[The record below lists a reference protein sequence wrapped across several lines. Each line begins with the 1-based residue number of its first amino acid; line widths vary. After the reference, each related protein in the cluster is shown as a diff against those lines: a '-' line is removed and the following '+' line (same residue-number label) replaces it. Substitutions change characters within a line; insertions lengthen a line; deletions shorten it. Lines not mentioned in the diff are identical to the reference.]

1 VEYGGQEADMKV
13 IARSSNL
20 LGKITIL
27 VMVVLCV
34 NTAIALDGSGTEQD
48 PWRIQSLDDFN
59 DFAADANYWD
69 DYTRLETDVN
79 LAGRIYTT
87 AVIAL
92 DTDNT
97 NYTFEGTSFS
107 GIFDGAG
114 HRVNNLT
121 IDDGGVGNDYLGLF
135 GYTENG
141 QVNNLGVKNII
152 IRVLQESYFIGGLIG
167 LNNTTALT
175 NCHVSGEIS
184 AEKYSRVIGGMIGRN
199 IDAEIDNC
207 NTANNIYPGMHTTE
221 VGGLIGSNVNGVITN
236 CYTTGAVSGEYKSYE
251 LGGLIGRCNDGTITD
266 CYTTGDV
273 NGYGQFGGLVG
284 HNVDNIVTNC
294 YATGTLTGGGWG
306 RVGGLIGENA
316 YAQINNCYAVGDIIG
331 EHYSYGLGGLIGHN
345 NGSAGGGTVMNCFAV
360 GTVTGGDFSKLLGGL
375 IGENAYATT
384 INSYA
389 TGAVI
394 SGDSSDLI
402 GGLVGENHYSNI
414 NDCYTKASVVS
425 GDNSDS
431 IGGLVGYN
439 IYSINREIGVIR
451 NCYAIGEVIVGNN
464 SQNLGGFAGY
474 INNIEHINGVWN
486 IETSG
491 LDDGVGNLE
500 PDPNGIEGKTSS
512 EMKQQS
518 TFTDWDFI
526 NVWDIGENQ
535 TYPYL
540 RIYLP
545 SDINKDG
552 IVNFLD
558 VAITANQWMEGVE

>member
-1 VEYGGQEADMKV
+1 MVRV
-13 IARSSNL
+13 RSSNL
-20 LGKITIL
+20 WFRIAIVLIICCWG
-27 VMVVLCV
+27 VVGLCV
-34 NTAIALDGSGTEQD
+34 NTAAALDGSGTEAD
-48 PWRIQSLDDFN
+48 PWRIKSLEDFN

-79 LAGRIYTT
+79 LAGQTYTT

-114 HRVNNLT
+114 HRVSNLI
-121 IDDGGVGNDYLGLF
+121 IDDGGIGNDYLGLF

-141 QVNNLGVKNII
+141 QVNNLSVKNII
-152 IRVLQESYFIGGLIG
+152 IRVVQESYLIGGLIG
-167 LNNTTALT
+167 FNNTTALT

-184 AEKYSRVIGGMIGRN
+184 AEQYSRVIGGMIGRN
-199 IDAEIDNC
+199 IDAEIANC

-266 CYTTGDV
+266 CYTTGNV
-273 NGYGQFGGLVG
+273 NGYGQLGGLVG

-306 RVGGLIGENA
+306 MVGGLIGENA
-316 YAQINNCYAVGDIIG
+316 YAQINNCYAVGEIIG

-345 NGSAGGGTVMNCFAV
+345 NGSAGGGTVMNCFAI
-360 GTVTGGDFSKLLGGL
+360 GTVTGGDFSKYLGGL

-394 SGDSSDLI
+394 SGDSSGLI

-431 IGGLVGYN
+431 IGGLVGN
-439 IYSINREIGVIR
+439 NSYSIYQEIGVIR
-451 NCYAIGEVIVGNN
+451 NCYAIGEVLVGNN

-526 NVWDIGENQ
+526 KTWNIGENQ

-540 RIYLP
+540 RVYLS

-558 VAITANQWMEGVE
+558 IAITANQWMEGE

>member
-1 VEYGGQEADMKV
+1 MKF
-13 IARSSNL
+13 IERNSNQV
-20 LGKITIL
+20 GKITIL
-27 VMVVLCV
+27 VMVFLCV
-34 NTAIALDGSGTEQD
+34 NTAVALLDGSGTQED
-48 PWRIQSLDDFN
+48 PWLIQSLDDFN
-59 DFAADANYWD
+59 DFAADANYWAGF
-69 DYTRLETDVN
+69 TRLETDVN
-79 LAGRIYTT
+79 LAGKTYTT
-87 AVIAL
+87 AVISL

-97 NYTFEGTSFS
+97 NYTFEGNPFL

-114 HRVNNLT
+114 HRINNLT

-141 QVNNLGVKNII
+141 QINNLSVENITI
-152 IRVLQESYFIGGLIG
+152 KVVEESYFTGGLAG
-167 LNNTTALT
+167 FNDTTTVT
-175 NCHVSGEIS
+175 NCYVSGEIS
-184 AEKYSRVIGGMIGRN
+184 AVRYSRVIGGMIGRN
-199 IDAEIDNC
+199 IDGEIANC
-207 NTANNIYPGMHTTE
+207 STANNVYPGEHTTE

-236 CYTTGAVSGEYKSYE
+236 CYTTGAVSGEYMSNE

-266 CYTTGDV
+266 CYTTGNV
-273 NGYGQFGGLVG
+273 SGYMQLGGLVG

-294 YATGTLTGGGWG
+294 YATGTLTGGVWG
-306 RVGGLIGENA
+306 IGGLIGENA
-316 YAQINNCYAVGDIIG
+316 YAQINNCSAVGAIFG
-331 EHYSYGLGGLIGHN
+331 EHYSTRLGGLIGYN
-345 NGSAGGGTVMNCFAV
+345 NGSAGGGTVMNCFAT
-360 GTVTGGDFSKLLGGL
+360 GTVTGGDFSEILGGL
-375 IGENAYATT
+375 IGDNVYATT

-394 SGDSSDLI
+394 SGDSSGLI

-439 IYSINREIGVIR
+439 RYSIYQEIGVIR
-451 NCYAIGEVIVGNN
+451 NCYAISEVLVGNN
-464 SQNLGGFAGY
+464 SQNIGGFAGY

-491 LDDGVGNLE
+491 LIDGVGNQN
-500 PDPNGIEGKTSS
+500 PDPAGVTGKTTA
-512 EMKQQS
+512 EMHQQS
-518 TFTDWDFI
+518 TFTNWDFI
-526 NVWDIGENQ
+526 NVWNIGENQ

-540 RIYLP
+540 RVYLP

-558 VAITANQWMEGVE
+558 LSITANQWIQEQ

>member
-1 VEYGGQEADMKV
+1 MKV
-13 IARSSNL
+13 IARNSNL
-20 LGKITIL
+20 LGKITVL
-27 VMVVLCV
+27 VIVSFVV
-34 NTAIALDGSGTEQD
+34 NTTLALDGSGTEQD
-48 PWRIQSLDDFN
+48 PWRIKSLEDFN
-59 DFAADANYWD
+59 DFAADPNYWAGF
-69 DYTRLETDVN
+69 TRLETDVN
-79 LAGRIYTT
+79 LAGITYTT

-141 QVNNLGVKNII
+141 QIENLVLENVVIITGDNSHRVGGLVGNNDTTAVTNCHLIGEIGTG
-152 IRVLQESYFIGGLIG
+152 RYSGRIGGLIG
-167 LNNTTALT
+167 
-175 NCHVSGEIS
+175 
-184 AEKYSRVIGGMIGRN
+184 RN
-199 IDAEIDNC
+199 IDGEIVGCHTEHDINVE
-207 NTANNIYPGMHTTE
+207 TNNFEIGGLIGGN
-221 VGGLIGSNVNGVITN
+221 VGGLISN
-236 CYTTGAVSGEYKSYE
+236 CYTTGAVSGNGKTYE

-266 CYTTGDV
+266 CYTTGNV

-284 HNVDNIVTNC
+284 HNVGNIVTNC
-294 YATGTLTGGGWG
+294 YATGTLTGGDYGI
-306 RVGGLIGENA
+306 VGGLIGENA
-316 YAQINNCYAVGDIIG
+316 YAQINNCYALGDIFG
-331 EHYSYGLGGLIGHN
+331 EHYSYGLGGLIGYN
-345 NGSAGGGTVMNCFAV
+345 NGSAGGGTVMNCFAI
-360 GTVTGGDFSKLLGGL
+360 GTVTGGDFSEYLGGL
-375 IGENAYATT
+375 IGDNVYATT

-394 SGDSSDLI
+394 SGHSSGLI

-439 IYSINREIGVIR
+439 SYSIYQEIGVIR
-451 NCYAIGEVIVGNN
+451 NCYAIGEVLVGNN
-464 SQNLGGFAGY
+464 SQNLGSFAGY

-491 LDDGVGNLE
+491 LIDGVGNQN
-500 PDPNGIEGKTSS
+500 PDPAGVTGKTTA
-512 EMKQQS
+512 EMQTRS
-518 TFTDWDFI
+518 TFTDANWDFI
-526 NVWDIGENQ
+526 DVWDIGESQ

-540 RIYLP
+540 RVYLP
-545 SDINKDG
+545 SDINKDR

-558 VAITANQWMEGVE
+558 LSITANQWLEGVE

>member
-1 VEYGGQEADMKV
+1 MM
-13 IARSSNL
+13 
-20 LGKITIL
+20 GKITIFFVICCL
-27 VMVVLCV
+27 VMGSFVV
-34 NTAIALDGSGTEQD
+34 NTAVALDGSGTQED
-48 PWRIQSLDDFN
+48 PWLIQSLDDFN

-79 LAGRIYTT
+79 LAGRTYTT

-141 QVNNLGVKNII
+141 QIENLVLENVVIITGDNSHRVGGLVGNNDTTAVTNCHLIGEIGTG
-152 IRVLQESYFIGGLIG
+152 RYSGRIGGLIG
-167 LNNTTALT
+167 
-175 NCHVSGEIS
+175 
-184 AEKYSRVIGGMIGRN
+184 RN
-199 IDAEIDNC
+199 IDGEIVGCHTEHDINVE
-207 NTANNIYPGMHTTE
+207 TNNFEIGGLIGGN
-221 VGGLIGSNVNGVITN
+221 VGGLISN
-236 CYTTGAVSGEYKSYE
+236 CYTTGAVSGNGKTYE

-266 CYTTGDV
+266 CYTTGNV
-273 NGYGQFGGLVG
+273 NGYGQLGGLVG

-294 YATGTLTGGGWG
+294 YATGTLTGGDYGI
-306 RVGGLIGENA
+306 VGGLIGENA
-316 YAQINNCYAVGDIIG
+316 YAQINNCYAVGEIIG
-331 EHYSYGLGGLIGHN
+331 EHYSYGLGGLIGYN
-345 NGSAGGGTVMNCFAV
+345 NGSAGGGTVMNCFAI
-360 GTVTGGDFSKLLGGL
+360 GTVTGGDFSEYLGGL
-375 IGENAYATT
+375 IGDNVYATT

-394 SGDSSDLI
+394 SGDSSGLI

-439 IYSINREIGVIR
+439 SYSINREIGVIR
-451 NCYAIGEVIVGNN
+451 NCYAIGEVLVGNN

-474 INNIEHINGVWN
+474 SNNIEHINGVWN

-518 TFTDWDFI
+518 TFSNWDFI
-526 NVWDIGENQ
+526 NVWNIGENQ

-540 RIYLP
+540 RTA
-545 SDINKDG
+545 SAGDINKDH
-552 IVNFLD
+552 ITNFLD
-558 VAITANQWMEGVE
+558 LNILCNQWMQEQ

>member
-1 VEYGGQEADMKV
+1 MG
-13 IARSSNL
+13 IARSSSMM
-20 LGKITIL
+20 GKITIFFVICCL
-27 VMVVLCV
+27 VMGSFVV
-34 NTAIALDGSGTEQD
+34 NTAVALDGSGTQED
-48 PWRIQSLDDFN
+48 PWLIQSLDDFN

-79 LAGRIYTT
+79 LAGRTYTT

-141 QVNNLGVKNII
+141 QIENLVLENVVIITGDNSHRVGGLVGNNDTTAVTNCHLIGEIGTG
-152 IRVLQESYFIGGLIG
+152 RYSGRIGGLIG
-167 LNNTTALT
+167 
-175 NCHVSGEIS
+175 
-184 AEKYSRVIGGMIGRN
+184 RN
-199 IDAEIDNC
+199 IDGEIVGCHTEHDINVE
-207 NTANNIYPGMHTTE
+207 TNNFEIGGLIGGN
-221 VGGLIGSNVNGVITN
+221 VGGLISN
-236 CYTTGAVSGEYKSYE
+236 CYTTGAVSGNGKTYE

-266 CYTTGDV
+266 CYTTGNV
-273 NGYGQFGGLVG
+273 NGYGQLGGLVG

-294 YATGTLTGGGWG
+294 YATGTLTGGDYGI
-306 RVGGLIGENA
+306 VGGLIGENA
-316 YAQINNCYAVGDIIG
+316 YAQINNCYAVGEIIG
-331 EHYSYGLGGLIGHN
+331 EHYSYGLGGLIGYN
-345 NGSAGGGTVMNCFAV
+345 NGSAGGGTVMNCFAI
-360 GTVTGGDFSKLLGGL
+360 GTVTGGDFSEYLGGL
-375 IGENAYATT
+375 IGDNVYATT

-394 SGDSSDLI
+394 SGDSSGLI

-439 IYSINREIGVIR
+439 SYSINREIGVIR
-451 NCYAIGEVIVGNN
+451 NCYAIGEVLVGNN

-474 INNIEHINGVWN
+474 SNNIEHINGVWN

-518 TFTDWDFI
+518 TFSNWDFI
-526 NVWDIGENQ
+526 NVWNIGENQ

-540 RIYLP
+540 RTA
-545 SDINKDG
+545 SAGDINKDH
-552 IVNFLD
+552 ITNFLD
-558 VAITANQWMEGVE
+558 LNILCNQWMQEQ

>member
-1 VEYGGQEADMKV
+1 MA
-13 IARSSNL
+13 IARSSGL

-27 VMVVLCV
+27 VLVGLCV
-34 NTAIALDGSGTEQD
+34 NTAVALDGSGTEEN
-48 PWRIQSLDDFN
+48 PWLIQSLEDFN

-79 LAGRIYTT
+79 LAGMAYTT
-87 AVIAL
+87 AVIAP

-141 QVNNLGVKNII
+141 QIENIVLENVVIITGDNSHRVGGLVGNNDTTAVTNCHLIGEIGTG
-152 IRVLQESYFIGGLIG
+152 RYSGRIGGLIG
-167 LNNTTALT
+167 
-175 NCHVSGEIS
+175 
-184 AEKYSRVIGGMIGRN
+184 RN
-199 IDAEIDNC
+199 IDGEIVGCHTEHDINVE
-207 NTANNIYPGMHTTE
+207 TNNFEIGGLIGGN
-221 VGGLIGSNVNGVITN
+221 VGGLISN
-236 CYTTGAVSGEYKSYE
+236 CYTTGAVSGNGKTYE

-266 CYTTGDV
+266 CYTTGNV
-273 NGYGQFGGLVG
+273 HGYGQFGGLVG

-294 YATGTLTGGGWG
+294 YATGTLTGGDWG
-306 RVGGLIGENA
+306 TVGGLIGENA
-316 YAQINNCYAVGDIIG
+316 YAQINNCYALGEIIG
-331 EHYSYGLGGLIGHN
+331 EHYSYILGGLIGYN
-345 NGSAGGGTVMNCFAV
+345 NGSAGGGTVMNCFAI
-360 GTVTGGDFSKLLGGL
+360 GTVTGGDFSHFLGGL
-375 IGENAYATT
+375 IGYNAYATT

-394 SGDSSDLI
+394 SGDSSGLI
-402 GGLVGENHYSNI
+402 GGLVGENYYSNI

-431 IGGLVGYN
+431 IGGLVGFN
-439 IYSINREIGVIR
+439 RYSINQEIGVIR
-451 NCYAIGEVIVGNN
+451 NCYAIGEVLVGNN

-491 LDDGVGNLE
+491 LIDGVGNQNT
-500 PDPNGIEGKTSS
+500 DPAGVTGKTTA
-512 EMKQQS
+512 EMQTQS
-518 TFTDWDFI
+518 TFTNWNFI
-526 NVWDIGENQ
+526 HTWNIGENQ

-540 RIYLP
+540 RVFLAG
-545 SDINKDG
+545 DINKDG
-552 IVNFLD
+552 IVNFFD
-558 VAITANQWMEGVE
+558 FAIEVDKWMEGEITNE